1 MRILVTGH
9 KGYIGSALVPP
20 LLAKG
25 YEVVGL
31 DTDFYVSAAVG
42 DLPKVPEIRKDI
54 RDLNKDDLNGI
65 DAIMHLAALSND
77 PIGNLNADLTS
88 EINYT
93 ASVRLASLGKR
104 VGVQRFIFS
113 SSCSNYGAAGGNI
126 MTEESPLN
134 PVTAYGRSKVMTED
148 AVRKLATDAFSP
160 VFLRNATAYGV
171 SPRFRCDL
179 VVNNMVAWAFTT
191 GCIRILSDGTPWRP
205 LVHVND
211 IANAFVAALEAPK
224 DVVHN
229 ETFNIGR
236 TEENYQVRQV
246 ADIIAEAMPAVSIEY
261 AGQGGPDKRDYRVS
275 FKKAESRL
283 SGFVPR
289 WTVQRA
295 IEELVDFC
303 GRAKITVGDI
313 DGTRFAR
320 IARIKHLLTTG
331 AIDSQLRWTPLAVER
346 S

>member
-31 DTDFYVSAAVG
+31 DADFFVSAAVE
-42 DLPKVPEIRKDI
+42 DLPDIREIRRDI
-54 RDLNKDDLNGI
+54 RDVKEGDLEGI
-65 DAIMHLAALSND
+65 DAVMHLAALSND
-77 PIGNLNADLTS
+77 PVGDLNAGLTE
-88 EINYT
+88 EINYN
-93 ASVRLASLGKR
+93 ASVRLANLARR
-104 VGVQRFIFS
+104 VGAQRFIYS
-113 SSCSNYGAAGGNI
+113 SSCSNYGAAGGNM

-148 AVRKLATDAFSP
+148 AVRKLAADAFSP

-191 GCIRILSDGTPWRP
+191 GRIRILSDGMPWRP

-211 IANAFVAALEAPK
+211 IANAFIAALEAPK

-246 ADIIAEAMPAVSIEY
+246 ADIIAEAMPGVLIEY
-261 AGQGGPDKRDYRVS
+261 AGRGGPDKRDYRVS

-289 WTVQRA
+289 WTVRSTVA
-295 IEELVDFC
+295 ELVDFC
-303 GRAKITVGDI
+303 AKAKMTVEDI
-313 DGTRFAR
+313 DGPRFAR
-320 IARIKHLLTTG
+320 IARIKHLLATG
-331 AIDSQLRWTPLAVER
+331 AVDSQLRWKATL
-346 S
+346 